1 MELESTY
8 SSYKRYKTNTDA
20 VATWLLTTAKKHGCR
35 AYDTSD
41 SSPAASAAAPRLKGK
56 ARKLAKE
63 ADAAAAKQAAL
74 KPAAYRIEI
83 KDFIQLAQFIAKST
97 TPQIK
102 VPDHTARD
110 LQQAIKMRKSHQA
123 WLTMISSQTE
133 TATAADPTA
142 ADQAH
147 TYFIHTLEI
156 VMDILRPNMP
166 EQFRPKPAAGNDADA
181 KGSQLANIFEHLTVE
196 ELSEADES
204 VADTRREEAV
214 EKINVIVTDAVE
226 DERSESFI
234 ASIYLSRD
242 VHELLNDIQEVW
254 TSYQQGQTSLM
265 AAAIT
270 TNTAIEF
277 CRKLQEDYEAAFSQG
292 EKRHERCCLYCIYL
306 EATNGE
312 KRDSRY
318 QSGGCL
324 APARQVLRSFVGAIE
339 RVGPRQAVGASAGHL
354 SLYTRGSDDSAV
366 SDGEKLDQ
374 DIDLALGILPEF
386 LALIRATPPVQ
397 AEHELFRG
405 LRQLREEKKQPFWLD
420 FAFQVYLDMRHILC
434 EGVDQ
439 GFRDMCRETQL
450 IKSSVDRALDFHHE
464 MGVQEPTSGLLR
476 QLSDRITELVER
488 DFVSTIVDMS
498 RFPKDPRTAQHL
510 PPNYHL
516 ERDPLWCGLLLY
528 NFKIKA
534 HEGAIFTANSCGFVL
549 ATAHLY
555 NSLRATGTLR
565 CEWPDMERIFAM
577 HGVKNLF
584 VGDLPVTF
592 SSSVKSFG
600 LAIGMPVSAL
610 AKNTR
615 TRFSDHRSSKPKKS
629 LGTLAPLL

>member
-1 MELESTY
+1 M
-8 SSYKRYKTNTDA
+8 
-20 VATWLLTTAKKHGCR
+20 V
-35 AYDTSD
+35 
-41 SSPAASAAAPRLKGK
+41 
-56 ARKLAKE
+56 
-63 ADAAAAKQAAL
+63 
-74 KPAAYRIEI
+74 
-83 KDFIQLAQFIAKST
+83 
-97 TPQIK
+97 
-102 VPDHTARD
+102 
-110 LQQAIKMRKSHQA
+110 
-123 WLTMISSQTE
+123 
-133 TATAADPTA
+133 
-142 ADQAH
+142 
-147 TYFIHTLEI
+147 
-156 VMDILRPNMP
+156 
-166 EQFRPKPAAGNDADA
+166 
-181 KGSQLANIFEHLTVE
+181 
-196 ELSEADES
+196 
-204 VADTRREEAV
+204 
-214 EKINVIVTDAVE
+214 VTDAVE
-226 DERSESFI
+226 DEKSESFI

-277 CRKLQEDYEAAFSQG
+277 CRKLQEDYEVAFLQG
-292 EKRHERCCLYCIYL
+292 EKRHERRCLYCIYL

-324 APARQVLRSFVGAIE
+324 AAARQILRSFVGAIKIKNL
-339 RVGPRQAVGASAGHL
+339 GPREAVGVSAEHL
-354 SLYTRGSDDSAV
+354 SLYTRGSDDSAM
-366 SDGEKLDQ
+366 SDREKLDQ
-374 DIDLALGILPEF
+374 DIDLAVGILPEF
-386 LALIRATPPVQ
+386 LALIRAVPPVQ

-405 LRQLREEKKQPFWLD
+405 LRQLREEESQPFWLD

-450 IKSSVDRALDFHHE
+450 IKSSVDRALDFHSE
-464 MGVQEPTSGLLR
+464 MGIQEPTSNVLR
-476 QLSDRITELVER
+476 ELSDRITELVER
-488 DFVSTIVDMS
+488 EFVSTIVDMS
-498 RFPKDPRTAQHL
+498 RFPKDPSTAVHL

-528 NFKIKA
+528 NFKIKS
-534 HEGAIFTANSCGFVL
+534 HEGVIFTVNSCGFVL

-565 CEWPDMERIFAM
+565 CEWPDIERIFAM

-610 AKNTR
+610 AKNAR
-615 TRFSDHRSSKPKKS
+615 TRLSDHRSSKPKRS
-629 LGTLAPLL
+629 LGTLAPLLWSFKSSICEGVSRGALGPGDIREFIRSKVTEDVGVQEDFEFTTDAEIIPLLPLAIEVEVPEVAFDHCQMHIVCWKLLRELRDTLGDCSPGSSQAPRSDRNLSGFVLGVLPKGSILRSVNELQER